1 MQDKQRVW
9 SAHVQAWQ
17 CSGDTQAAYCRGHGL
32 SLASFG
38 YWRRK
43 LTGSVQSA
51 SAAVLPIRVAPAVQ
65 EARVEVRLPGGIV
78 LGVAAADPAWLAGL
92 LRLLAPC

>member
-9 SAHVQAWQ
+9 SSHVQAWQ
-17 CSGDTQAAYCRGHGL
+17 CSGTTQAAYCRGHGV

-43 LTGSVQSA
+43 LAGSVQPA
-51 SAAVLPIRVAPAVQ
+51 SPAVLPIRVAPAVQ

-78 LGVAAADPAWLAGL
+78 LDVTAADPAWLAGL
-92 LRLLAPC
+92 LRLLGAC

>member
-17 CSGDTQAAYCRGHGL
+17 SGGDTQAAYCRAHGL

-43 LTGSVQSA
+43 LAGQAQPV
-51 SAAVLPIRVAPAVQ
+51 SAAVLPIRVAPAVR
-65 EARVEVRLPGGIV
+65 EPSAEICLPNGIM
-78 LGVAAADPAWLAGL
+78 LRVAAADPAWLADL

>member
-1 MQDKQRVW
+1 MQDKQRLW

-17 CSGDTQAAYCRGHGL
+17 CGGDTQAAYCRAHGL

-43 LTGSVQSA
+43 LAGQAQPVSPA
-51 SAAVLPIRVAPAVQ
+51 MLPIRVAPAVQ
-65 EARVEVRLPGGIV
+65 EASVEVRLSGGIV
-78 LGVAAADPAWLAGL
+78 LSVGGADPAWLAGL

>member
-17 CSGDTQAAYCRGHGL
+17 SSGDTQAAYCRAHGL

-43 LTGSVQSA
+43 LAGHAQPA
-51 SAAVLPIRVAPAVQ
+51 PALLPIRVAPAVQ
-65 EARVEVRLPGGIV
+65 EASVQVRLPGGIV
-78 LGVAAADPAWLAGL
+78 LGVAAADPAWLANL
-92 LRLLAPC
+92 LRLLTPC

>member
-1 MQDKQRVW
+1 MQDKERVW

-17 CSGDTQAAYCRGHGL
+17 SSGATQAAYCRAHGL

-43 LTGSVQSA
+43 LAGHAQPA
-51 SAAVLPIRVAPAVQ
+51 SPAMLPIRVAPAVQ
-65 EARVEVRLPGGIV
+65 RASVEVRLPGGIV
-78 LGVAAADPAWLAGL
+78 LGVAAADPAWLARL
-92 LRLLAPC
+92 LRSLGAC